1 MRAVAHHG
9 IGRVLASA
17 KIDRFCFCGLKLYG
31 RKFASLVAAVAER
44 LVGALSART
53 PVVTG
58 ASFNRNRI
66 RALLGNYRV

>member
-1 MRAVAHHG
+1 
-9 IGRVLASA
+9 VLASA

-44 LVGALSART
+44 LVGALAART
-53 PVVTG
+53 PEVTLACVNLDG
-58 ASFNRNRI
+58 I